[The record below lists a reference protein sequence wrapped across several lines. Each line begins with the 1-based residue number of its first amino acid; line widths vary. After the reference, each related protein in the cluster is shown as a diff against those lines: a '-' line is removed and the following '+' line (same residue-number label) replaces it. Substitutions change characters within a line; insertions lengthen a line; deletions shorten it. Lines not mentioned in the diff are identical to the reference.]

1 MKKVFLAL
9 ASLSPLAVLANGTDA
24 DYGWGMMR
32 GGMMGGYG
40 GFFGGFFM
48 IAYPLIFLI
57 LGVLAIV
64 WLWQHIDKK

>member
-9 ASLSPLAVLANGTDA
+9 AFLSPLAVLANGADA

-32 GGMMGGYG
+32 WGMMGGYG
-40 GFFGGFFM
+40 GFFM
-48 IAYPLIFLI
+48 IAYSLIFLI

>member
-1 MKKVFLAL
+1 MM
-9 ASLSPLAVLANGTDA
+9 
-24 DYGWGMMR
+24 YGNWG

-48 IAYPLIFLI
+48 AAYSFIFLI